1 MPIYEYECTQCGHQL
16 DALQGINEPRL
27 SECPACNKTSLKR
40 LISAPN
46 FRLKGKGWYET
57 DFKTGNRKNLAEN
70 KDDSSVKKDKTKEDK
85 TKEDKTKKT
94 PEKNEKVKDKTP
106 KDKTPK
112 DSV

>member
-57 DFKTGNRKNLAEN
+57 DFKTGNRKNLVEN
-70 KDDSSVKKDKTKEDK
+70 KDDSSVKKDETKEDK
-85 TKEDKTKKT
+85 TKKDKTKKT

-106 KDKTPK
+106 KD
-112 DSV
+112 SV

>member
-57 DFKTGNRKNLAEN
+57 DFKTGDKKNIVDSDSKEGKSEKSKTNN
-70 KDDSSVKKDKTKEDK
+70 KDNKKTKILK
-85 TKEDKTKKT
+85 SKSTKE
-94 PEKNEKVKDKTP
+94 
-106 KDKTPK
+106 
-112 DSV
+112 S

>member
-57 DFKTGNRKNLAEN
+57 DFKTGNRKNLVEN
-70 KDDSSVKKDKTKEDK
+70 KDDSSVKTDETKEDK
-85 TKEDKTKKT
+85 TKENKTKKT
-94 PEKNEKVKDKTP
+94 PEKNGKVKDKTP
-106 KDKTPK
+106 KD
-112 DSV
+112 SV

>member
-1 MPIYEYECTQCGHQL
+1 MPIYDYECQECGHQL

-57 DFKTGNRKNLAEN
+57 DFKTGNRKNLVEN
-70 KDDSSVKKDKTKEDK
+70 NDDSSVKKDKTKEDK
-85 TKEDKTKKT
+85 TKKDKTKKT
-94 PEKNEKVKDKTP
+94 PQKNEKVKDKTP
-106 KDKTPK
+106 KD
-112 DSV
+112 SV

>member
-70 KDDSSVKKDKTKEDK
+70 KDDSSVKKDKTKEEK

-94 PEKNEKVKDKTP
+94 PEKNVKVKDKTP
-106 KDKTPK
+106 KD
-112 DSV
+112 SV

>member
-57 DFKTGNRKNLAEN
+57 DFKTGNRKNLVEN
-70 KDDSSVKKDKTKEDK
+70 NDDSSVKKDKTKEDK
-85 TKEDKTKKT
+85 TKKGKTKKT
-94 PEKNEKVKDKTP
+94 PQKNEKVKDKTP
-106 KDKTPK
+106 KD
-112 DSV
+112 SV

>member
-94 PEKNEKVKDKTP
+94 PEKSEKVKDKTP
-106 KDKTPK
+106 KD
-112 DSV
+112 SV

>member
-27 SECPACNKTSLKR
+27 SECPSCNKTSLKR

-57 DFKTGNRKNLAEN
+57 DFKTGNRKNLVEN
-70 KDDSSVKKDKTKEDK
+70 NDDSSVKKDKTKEDK
-85 TKEDKTKKT
+85 TKKDKTKKT

-106 KDKTPK
+106 KD
-112 DSV
+112 SV

>member
-1 MPIYEYECTQCGHQL
+1 MPIYEYECTQCGYQL

-57 DFKTGNRKNLAEN
+57 DFKTGNRKNLVEN
-70 KDDSSVKKDKTKEDK
+70 NDDSSVKKDKTKEDK
-85 TKEDKTKKT
+85 TKKDKTKKT
-94 PEKNEKVKDKTP
+94 PQKNEKVKDKTP
-106 KDKTPK
+106 KD
-112 DSV
+112 SV

>member
-70 KDDSSVKKDKTKEDK
+70 KDDSSVKKDKTKEEK

-106 KDKTPK
+106 KD
-112 DSV
+112 SV

>member
-85 TKEDKTKKT
+85 TKKT

-106 KDKTPK
+106 KD
-112 DSV
+112 SV

>member
-1 MPIYEYECTQCGHQL
+1 MPIYEYECIQCGHQL

-57 DFKTGNRKNLAEN
+57 DFKTSNRKNLAEN

-85 TKEDKTKKT
+85 TKKTPEKNA

-106 KDKTPK
+106 KD
-112 DSV
+112 SV

>member
-70 KDDSSVKKDKTKEDK
+70 KDDSSAKKDKTKEDK
-85 TKEDKTKKT
+85 TKEDKTKTT

-106 KDKTPK
+106 KD
-112 DSV
+112 SV

>member
-57 DFKTGNRKNLAEN
+57 DFKTGNRKNLVEN
-70 KDDSSVKKDKTKEDK
+70 NDDSSVKKDKTKEDK

-106 KDKTPK
+106 KD
-112 DSV
+112 SV

>member
-106 KDKTPK
+106 KD
-112 DSV
+112 SV

>member
-57 DFKTGNRKNLAEN
+57 DFKTGNRKNLVEN
-70 KDDSSVKKDKTKEDK
+70 KDDSSVKKDETKEDK
-85 TKEDKTKKT
+85 TKENKTKKT
-94 PEKNEKVKDKTP
+94 PEKNGKVKDKTP
-106 KDKTPK
+106 KD
-112 DSV
+112 SV

>member
-16 DALQGINEPRL
+16 DALQGINEPML

-57 DFKTGNRKNLAEN
+57 DFKTGNRKNLVEN
-70 KDDSSVKKDKTKEDK
+70 NDDSSVKKDKTKEDK
-85 TKEDKTKKT
+85 TKKDKTKKT
-94 PEKNEKVKDKTP
+94 PQKNEKVKDKTP
-106 KDKTPK
+106 KD
-112 DSV
+112 SV

>member
-57 DFKTGNRKNLAEN
+57 DFKTGNRKNLVEH
-70 KDDSSVKKDKTKEDK
+70 KDDSSVKTDETKEDK
-85 TKEDKTKKT
+85 TKENKTKKT

-106 KDKTPK
+106 KD
-112 DSV
+112 SV